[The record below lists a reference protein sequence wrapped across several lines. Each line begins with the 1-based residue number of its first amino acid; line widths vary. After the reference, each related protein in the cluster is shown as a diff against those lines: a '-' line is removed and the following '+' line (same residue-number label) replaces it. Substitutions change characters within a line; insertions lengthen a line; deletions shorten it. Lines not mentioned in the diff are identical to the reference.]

1 MISKKSGFTLVE
13 MMIVIVIIGIL
24 ASIAIPSYQR
34 YVTKSWES
42 RAKAA
47 LEENALFMEKI
58 NARFYGY
65 TQTRDR
71 STRAAQKISTSN
83 LPVRELCTG
92 TDCGRNYQFDVS
104 VSDDLSQFIL
114 TALPTGY
121 QAQASECGA
130 FIANSSGERYAKYI
144 SSGNYVPSYPTTDSG
159 YNDIAEVKEVFSGID
174 KTSDCF
180 K

>member
-1 MISKKSGFTLVE
+1 MRTKKYGFTLVE

-24 ASIAIPSYQR
+24 AAIAIPSYQH

-47 LEENALFMEKI
+47 LEENALFMEKL

-71 STRAAQKISTSN
+71 STRTAQKITTSN
-83 LPVRELCTG
+83 LPVQELCTG
-92 TDCGRNYQFDVS
+92 SDCGRNYQFGVS
-104 VSDDLSQFIL
+104 VSDDLSQYIL
-114 TALPTGY
+114 TALPTD
-121 QAQASECGA
+121 AQAKASKCGA
-130 FIANSSGERYAKYI
+130 FIANSSGDRYAKYI
-144 SSGNYVPSYPTTDSG
+144 SDGNYVPTYPTSDAD
-159 YNDIAEVKEVFSGID
+159 YNDIGKVKGVFSGTD